1 MFPVAPVLPVIPVI
15 PVGTGGKVGPTRSD
29 NILKLEFN
37 GLFILDLPPF
47 PSTTF
52 TTLKGKVQL

>member
-1 MFPVAPVLPVIPVI
+1 
-15 PVGTGGKVGPTRSD
+15 
-29 NILKLEFN
+29 LEFN
-37 GLFILDLPPF
+37 ELFILDLPLF